1 MDAVVET
8 MDSELDMFGAER
20 GKIPL
25 IFQELFERVLTEKNT
40 KQNAGIDNFTMGFE
54 MYGSALKLDEF
65 VWNDGAISKKMK
77 KLVAVA
83 IAASLRDQHAI
94 QAHMKAAHKLGATS
108 EEIDETLRVAFLLA
122 GMPAYVA
129 GKITQH
135 NVTDE

>member
-1 MDAVVET
+1 MDTLVEKKKGEF
-8 MDSELDMFGAER
+8 DLLWAEIE
-20 GKIPL
+20 KVPL
-25 IFQELFERVLTEKNT
+25 IFHELAERKFAEKNAR
-40 KQNAGIDNFTMGFE
+40 QNAGIENFTMDCE
-54 MYGSALKLDEF
+54 MYDSVLNLDNF
-65 VWNDGAISKKMK
+65 VWADGVISKKMK

-94 QAHMKAAHKLGATS
+94 QAHMTAAHHLGATP

-135 NVTDE
+135 NTMDE